1 MVRRNKKSIIKRIL
15 FFGPN
20 ESENNL
26 LDLGIDELEGI
37 LEDVSG
43 GLEGQPD
50 YSKDKYSK
58 LRPSNDKKFQGHTL
72 KEVVFKDNTTE
83 FVRESD

>member
-58 LRPSNDKKFQGHTL
+58 LRPSNGKKFQGHTPN
-72 KEVVFKDNTTE
+72 KRKTSRYV
-83 FVRESD
+83 